1 MGIVP
6 TIRLTQGHAAEDLAV
21 RHLRKNGLKLLQR
34 NYRSRFGEIDL
45 IMRDHDTVV
54 FVEVRYRRNS
64 NFGAP
69 QETVD
74 PRKRARLRATAET
87 FLQHSG
93 QSSRNLC
100 RFDIVALSGEQASL
114 TWIQNAF

>member
-1 MGIVP
+1 MGFVP
-6 TIRLTQGHAAEDLAV
+6 SIRLTQGRAAEDLAV
-21 RHLRKNGLKLLQR
+21 RHLRKNGLELVQR

-45 IMRDHDTVV
+45 IMRDRNTLV
-54 FVEVRYRRNS
+54 FVEVRYRRTS
-64 NFGAP
+64 EFGAP

-74 PRKRARLRATAET
+74 TRKRARLRATAET

-93 QSSRNLC
+93 QSSRNPC
-100 RFDIVALSGEQASL
+100 RFDIVALSGERASL